1 MAVRQLDNEYGL
13 GLVLTGPLSWLLP
26 GQMSE
31 DSRSRLGWITRTHAD
46 LISSFAITTTDS
58 ARRGAPYCRRCVFL
72 NPIEVES
79 PYWKRE
85 WLVSE
90 ALVCAIHRS
99 ELSTLPGR
107 KVRQSANMTNLIRA
121 VGKYERERGGAVAAG
136 DISRNYEPASGN

>member
-1 MAVRQLDNEYGL
+1 MRGSDGLVYGL
-13 GLVLTGPLSWLLP
+13 RPKTPGVDWGALQEGQRFRCLVTLLP
-26 GQMSE
+26 TA
-31 DSRSRLGWITRTHAD
+31 RLPLALAMPTTVPST
-46 LISSFAITTTDS
+46 LIP
-58 ARRGAPYCRRCVFL
+58 RP
-72 NPIEVES
+72 
-79 PYWKRE
+79 